1 MLARVLR
8 EGATQVWR
16 NPVITGIFVQVV
28 RRVRRR
34 PIRFMVGKGGEC
46 RGVERGRPLVKCRA
60 RCGPTPLR
68 FGDNKHRR
76 DQRMDYVRKILNKI
90 RKAII
95 LQKNCIMILSNKI
108 YNYANCYIFEKDF
121 RSSLAFFG
129 CIPTCAPNM
138 RLPFHHAIGKAV
150 AIWQDFRSQEIKFS
164 LRLDAYSQKTA
175 MMRPAFTRFV

>member
-1 MLARVLR
+1 
-8 EGATQVWR
+8 
-16 NPVITGIFVQVV
+16 
-28 RRVRRR
+28 
-34 PIRFMVGKGGEC
+34 MVGKVGSAEAWKEGDLWSNAAH
-46 RGVERGRPLVKCRA
+46 GVV
-60 RCGPTPLR
+60 PLR
-68 FGDNKHRR
+68 FASGIIKHRR

-95 LQKNCIMILSNKI
+95 LQKKCIMILSNKI

-175 MMRPAFTRFV
+175 TMRPAFTRFV